1 MKIRNDRK
9 HMNSRVSKNW
19 LVTGLT
25 LLLIAVIVG
34 TLAPGAAALP
44 TATSFGVEDA
54 EGYKDTHVLIPV
66 NVTNVQNG
74 PVPCIIFNIL
84 YDNSVINLEGVQKG
98 TLTSDWRTP
107 EYFNLDWGSRIVV
120 FYEPIDEHAIENGAI
135 GSVVLLNFS
144 VIGEPGD
151 MSWLNF
157 SDIQLAEDA
166 PYFQI
171 GTAPAKNGTFSL
183 LPPALVQ
190 QLKIGQKRWEDR
202 FLGDR
207 AVNPKDSQI
216 LGAEN
221 NRVTA
226 THGLKSPGRL
236 SVRYTKA

>member
-1 MKIRNDRK
+1 MKLFNNRK
-9 HMNSRVSKNW
+9 YKILREGKKW

-25 LLLIAVIVG
+25 LLLIAAIVG
-34 TLAPGAAALP
+34 TLAPSAVALP

-74 PVPCIIFNIL
+74 PVPCMIFNIL

-107 EYFNLDWGSRIVV
+107 AYFNLDWGSRIAV
-120 FYEPIDEHAIENGAI
+120 FYEPLDEHAIQNGAT

-144 VIGEPGD
+144 VIGESGD

-171 GTAPAKNGTFSL
+171 GTVPAKNGTFSL
-183 LPPALVQ
+183 LHQ
-190 QLKIGQKRWEDR
+190 
-202 FLGDR
+202 
-207 AVNPKDSQI
+207 
-216 LGAEN
+216 
-221 NRVTA
+221 
-226 THGLKSPGRL
+226 GL
-236 SVRYTKA
+236 T